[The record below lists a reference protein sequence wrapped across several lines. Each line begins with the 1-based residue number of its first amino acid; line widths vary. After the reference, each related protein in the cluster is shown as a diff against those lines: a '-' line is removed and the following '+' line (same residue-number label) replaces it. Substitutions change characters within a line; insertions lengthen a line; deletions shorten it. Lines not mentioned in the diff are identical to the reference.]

1 MIRVLRRKTDN
12 NHVLKLEFVKK
23 HTTLSMFFCNYY
35 KLLMITNIQLWG
47 GIVKKTF
54 PGEFGYTPRQFE
66 NLWKNAII
74 VPDTNVLLNVY
85 KLSEKTRKDFF
96 KIFELMKDR
105 LWIPYQ
111 VADEYFANRLNEI
124 SKHEKEYEKMINQ
137 IKTVED
143 NLQSTKQHPFI
154 NDKLMKKVKKDF
166 EEVKKELEK
175 NCNEYHKIIRND
187 YIKNKF
193 SSLLK
198 NKVGEKLDNNELKDI
213 FREGKERYNMEIPP
227 GFMDETKSIENR
239 KYGDLIIW
247 KEIIKKST
255 KEKKDIIF
263 ITDDRK
269 KDWWLIYNYKD
280 EIVSPHPKLINE
292 FMRITRKKVFFYSSD
307 KFMEY
312 ASKFLKEKIEVET
325 INEMRDIR
333 EFLDLDI
340 LKKAL
345 NVSVKKM
352 IEEEYLKE
360 KKDILYDEIS
370 AFEDRLRDL
379 KNRKR
384 ILTKSIYFL
393 NQRKNKN
400 MLTKKELVLLEA
412 YEQEAA
418 GIENKINNIQFEREK
433 RLRKLN
439 RSIDD

>member
-1 MIRVLRRKTDN
+1 M
-12 NHVLKLEFVKK
+12 
-23 HTTLSMFFCNYY
+23 LSMFFCNYY
-35 KLLMITNIQLWG
+35 KLLIITNIQLWG
-47 GIVKKTF
+47 EIMKKTF

-111 VADEYFANRLNEI
+111 VGDEYFANRLNEI
-124 SKHEKEYEKMINQ
+124 SKHEKEYENMINQ

-175 NCNEYHKIIRND
+175 NYNEYHKVIKND

-193 SSLLK
+193 STLLK
-198 NKVGEKLDNNELKDI
+198 NKVGGKLNTDELKEI
-213 FREGKERYNMEIPP
+213 FREGKERYDMEIPP
-227 GFMDETKSIENR
+227 GFMDKTKSIENR

-247 KEIIKKST
+247 KELIKKST

-269 KDWWLIYNYKD
+269 KDWWLIYDYKD

-292 FMRITRKKVFFYSSD
+292 FMGITRRKVFFYSSD

-312 ASKFLKEKIEVET
+312 ASKFLKERLEVET
-325 INEMRDIR
+325 INEMRDVR
-333 EFLDLDI
+333 EIFDLDMI
-340 LKKAL
+340 KKAI
-345 NVSVKKM
+345 NVSIKKM
-352 IEEEYLKE
+352 IDEERLKE
-360 KKDILYDEIS
+360 KNDFLYDEIS
-370 AFEDRLRDL
+370 SFEDRLRDL

-384 ILTKSIYFL
+384 TLIKNIYFL
-393 NQRKNKN
+393 NRGKNKKI
-400 MLTKKELVLLEA
+400 LTKKEHMLLEA
-412 YEQEAA
+412 YEQEVA
-418 GIENKINNIQFEREK
+418 GIENKINNIHLERES

-439 RSIDD
+439 RSNVDY